1 MLDLAL
7 QLEWKGKDEV
17 YEGESKN
24 VALLYEYWLFFELY
38 KIVKSIEGCTAVKTQ
53 EDPFLLLENGITI
66 SLEEGKKSCQS
77 FQIKRHGVKINQR
90 IIAGNAQFTGIAAG
104 RGVGFTTG
112 LLLLREGLGMRETP
126 IRPHSWH

>member
-1 MLDLAL
+1 MPQNNQILQKREGYSQIFAAYTMLDLAL
-7 QLEWKGKDEV
+7 QLEWKGKDED

-77 FQIKRHGVKINQR
+77 FQIKRHR
-90 IIAGNAQFTGIAAG
+90 H
-104 RGVGFTTG
+104 
-112 LLLLREGLGMRETP
+112 LGATAFRLSKTVP
-126 IRPHSWH
+126 